1 MLKQKWFWCF
11 FTGVIIFLLF
21 LYLNSTAFF
30 KGSFEDIGALITLII
45 IEFALIGAGLA
56 DLIVSII
63 QPKKD
68 NKNNRS

>member
-1 MLKQKWFWCF
+1 MLKQKWLWCF
-11 FTGVIIFLLF
+11 LAGIIVFLIFLYF
-21 LYLNSTAFF
+21 TSTAFF
-30 KGSFEDIGALITLII
+30 KGFDDIGALITLII

-68 NKNNRS
+68 NQK